1 MAENTKNRPRPSV
14 AGMLRIAKPSPRA
27 IPSCTMITGRQ
38 RPLSFSNVVS
48 ERVLTH
54 QPTPVVTSRPRN
66 IHRNAWVRK
75 AVDSTAA
82 GRTPSCDGDDGKPYW
97 FIEIPLE
104 AVASLWVG
112 CSARWGGVG
121 RATPPPPLGADRCG
135 DPRLCLLGR
144 PGENPHEIRQAVQ
157 IR

>member
-27 IPSCTMITGRQ
+27 IPSCTMITGRK

-104 AVASLWVG
+104 AVASWWLVVQLG
-112 CSARWGGVG
+112 GEVLVVRPLRPLLVRTGVAPCASACSFALVR
-121 RATPPPPLGADRCG
+121 T
-135 DPRLCLLGR
+135 
-144 PGENPHEIRQAVQ
+144 HT
-157 IR
+157 